1 MGEVAEDPLRQGR
14 QALAAAEWAVA
25 RAQFERCL
33 DEGRGTDALAGLGE
47 ALQWLGEYDRA
58 IELKAEAFD
67 LYRRAGDGERAAEVA
82 RSLAL
87 LHGGVHGN
95 LAAAN
100 GWFAQAESAL
110 DALDECI
117 QHGWLAFD
125 RAPLS
130 DDPAERERLAHTAL
144 EIARRFG
151 DADLEFDA
159 MALLGDAYVQSGRV
173 GEGMTLIDQAM
184 TAVTSGRVTGVAA
197 TGDIYCRLLS
207 ACERITD
214 VRRAEEWMAVVDRF
228 VAWSDSLLV
237 STTCRLHYGGILVAV
252 GRWQEAEAELLEAI
266 RLSERSYRI
275 LRTFP
280 IVRLADLR
288 LRQGRFEEA
297 ERLLEGSEW
306 HPTARRC
313 LAAAALGRRELSLA
327 YELATLCL
335 ESVAP
340 DDPARAPML
349 GLLVDIDLA
358 RDDLVAAD
366 DACAELGRLSE
377 RGDPVV
383 CAWSTFAGG
392 RIELARA
399 DSGAARAHLQIA
411 VERFTVLEL
420 PLEAA
425 RARLSLAGAMASDT
439 PAAAANE
446 ARLAFDECARLG
458 ARRDADAA
466 AALLRRLG
474 RSSPRP
480 RTAGPLTKREAEVLV
495 LLGDGL
501 SNAQIAGRLTIST
514 RTAEHHVASILA
526 KLGLRSRSE
535 AAAYAVRERVEDP

>member
-1 MGEVAEDPLRQGR
+1 MGEVADDPLERGR
-14 QALAAAEWAVA
+14 RALAAAEWTAA
-25 RAQFERCL
+25 RAEFEGCL
-33 DEGRGTDALAGLGE
+33 DEGGAQARAGLGE

-58 IELKAEAFD
+58 IELKAEAFE

-82 RSLAL
+82 RGLAL

-100 GWFAQAESAL
+100 GWFAQAASAL
-110 DALDECI
+110 DGLDECV
-117 QHGWLAFD
+117 QHGWLVFD

-130 DDPAERERLAHTAL
+130 DDPAERERLAQSAL
-144 EIARRFG
+144 ETARRFG

-159 MALLGDAYVQSGRV
+159 MALLGDAYVQAGRV

-184 TAVTSGRVTGVAA
+184 TAVTAGRVSGVAA

-207 ACERITD
+207 ACERTTD

-252 GRWQEAEAELLEAI
+252 GRWPEAEAELLEAI

-280 IVRLADLR
+280 VVRLADLR

-313 LAAAALGRRELSLA
+313 LAAAALGRRELDLA
-327 YELATLCL
+327 HELATLCL
-335 ESVAP
+335 ESVGS

-358 RDDLVAAD
+358 RDDLVAATE
-366 DACAELGRLSE
+366 ACEQLAQLSQ
-377 RGDPVV
+377 RGDPVA

-399 DSGAARAHLQIA
+399 DPDARSHLQSA

-474 RSSPRP
+474 HGSARA
-480 RTAGPLTKREAEVLV
+480 RTAGSLTRREVEVLV

-501 SNAQIAGRLTIST
+501 SNAQIAERLTIST

-535 AAAYAVRERVEDP
+535 AAAYAVRERIEDP